1 MSESSTVTRR
11 VDADAPP
18 ATSVRRD
25 RPDLRDVAVWVFL
38 AAISYIPSLLTQ
50 PGKIA
55 ADTKQY
61 LYLDP
66 GRLIQSAISAWDP
79 DFGAGTVT
87 HENIGFLFPMGPY
100 YWLVAELHIP
110 LWVGQRVWMGSL
122 FFAAGTGVWFLGR
135 LLGLTRSGRLAAA
148 LAYMLT
154 PYVLDYITRISGIV
168 MPWAALGWMLALTIL
183 AVRKGGWR
191 YPALFAVVIALVGGV
206 NATSI
211 LLVGLAPLL
220 WVVYAVWGTHEA
232 RLRAALGA
240 VARLG
245 VLSLGV
251 SVWWMAGFWAEG
263 AYGLNVLKYT
273 ETVPTVSSTSLSSEV
288 LRGLGYWYFYG
299 QDKLGPWTLASAGY
313 LQWSWLI
320 VVSFLVPTLAVAAA
334 MVVRWRYRAF
344 AIALV
349 LVGVVLAVG
358 TYPFQD
364 PSPFG
369 RLIKAAGPDST
380 AELALRSTNRIV
392 PLVLLGL
399 GLLLGAGIT
408 ALTARVRWAGRG
420 LLLLSVVLIA
430 ADLPPLWDGGLV
442 ATNLERPSTIPA
454 YVYDAA
460 AYMNGKSHG
469 TRVMQLP
476 GQDFAYYRWGITS
489 DPVWPGLMTRPY
501 VIRAAQPAGE
511 PASVNLL
518 QALDESLQDGVF
530 VPSTL
535 VPVAGLMS
543 AGDILYESDVQFERF
558 GTARPQP
565 TWHLLTDPATGLG
578 RPVTFGT
585 PRLYPTIEYPLTDE
599 TQLAIPTGAAIP
611 PPVAVFPVPG
621 ARPITRTESPRDPLV
636 VAGDGRG
643 LMEAAAAGLLAS
655 DPTIFYSATFA
666 DDPAGLDRQLR
677 NGAVLVVTDS
687 NQKQLST
694 WGTVVDNYGYVEQA
708 NETPLASNPAEEPNT
723 VFAGAG
729 SGTQTVAVV
738 NGVASVRATAYSN
751 PITNTAENQP
761 LYAADGDPET
771 SWKEGAF
778 SPATGESIQVKLVHP
793 VSTDHVTLLQPQN
806 GARNRTVT
814 RATLTFDGRSPVT
827 VPLGAASTERPGQ
840 VVSFPKRTFRTLTV
854 TVDDTSA
861 GVRKDYRSQS
871 AVGFAEITIPGVPPA
886 TEVLRMPTD
895 LLAAAGPSSIHHQ
908 LDLVMNRIRAQVT
921 PPRSDPEASMARQF
935 VLPTARRFSVGGTA
949 RISTLDP
956 DPVIDGLLGR
966 TGTPGAVTVVSSAS
980 SGRLPGDLRAGA
992 AAAVDGDPTTSWSP
1006 GLGVQPGTWVE
1017 YQLSGPLT
1025 FDHLDLQV
1033 VTDGKHSVP
1042 TSITVTTPAGSRT
1055 VPLPPIPAGTGRP
1068 QGSVTTVPVH
1078 FPALT
1083 GSEVKITVDSVR
1095 PHEILDYLSNQDNT
1109 DPVALAEIGLPGLS
1123 PVTTPVEIPGRC
1135 YSDLV
1140 AVDGHPVEVEVTGS
1154 TATALANGGLTIRG
1168 CGAAAQGIAL
1178 GPGTHTLTTSTS
1190 VGTGLDVDAVQLGSS
1205 AGGSAEPLTAAGLLQ
1220 APPSHPSPPV
1230 QVLRQGR
1237 TTMTVQVHG
1246 DGTPFWMVLGQSQSD
1261 GWRATTSTGLDLSS
1275 STLIDGYANG
1285 WYVPGA
1291 AARGLTTITL
1301 TWAPQRVVTTAI
1313 LVSGATLVVCV
1324 VLIVLPASYLASVRR
1339 RRRAAGD
1346 QDSAGATVAAADPL
1360 DPPSTAATPLAVP
1373 PEVSGD
1379 PERPELTSPLRT
1391 GGRAPSRPRSLA
1403 IAVAGGLVAGLFVSP
1418 LAGALLAAVI
1428 LLELLVDR
1436 SRIIVVAAT
1445 LGILV
1450 TTTGYVVVDQ
1460 RRHHFAS
1467 DINWPAHMGLANS
1480 LVWVAV
1486 FLLATDGLVM
1496 WVRHRRRRPS

>member
-1 MSESSTVTRR
+1 M
-11 VDADAPP
+11 
-18 ATSVRRD
+18 
-25 RPDLRDVAVWVFL
+25 FL
-38 AAISYIPSLLTQ
+38 AAISYIPSFLTQ

-110 LWVGQRVWMGSL
+110 LWVGQRFWMGSL

-344 AIALV
+344 AIALI

-392 PLVLLGL
+392 PFVLLGL

-460 AYMNGKSHG
+460 AYMNGKSHD

-565 TWHLLTDPATGLG
+565 TWHLLNDPATGLG

-666 DDPAGLDRQLR
+666 DDPAGLDRQLQ

-761 LYAADGDPET
+761 LNAADGNPET

-827 VPLGAASTERPGQ
+827 VPLGAASTERPGPGG
-840 VVSFPKRTFRTLTV
+840 VVPQADVPHADRHGGRHQCRGAEGLPEPERGGLRR
-854 TVDDTSA
+854 DLHPRGAA
-861 GVRKDYRSQS
+861 GHR
-871 AVGFAEITIPGVPPA
+871 GPPA
-886 TEVLRMPTD
+886 AHRPARRGRAVVHPPP
-895 LLAAAGPSSIHHQ
+895 AGPGHEPDPRPGDPAPLRPRDVDGPAVRAADGASLLRGGHRP
-908 LDLVMNRIRAQVT
+908 DLH
-921 PPRSDPEASMARQF
+921 PGPRSGD
-935 VLPTARRFSVGGTA
+935 RRS
-949 RISTLDP
+949 P
-956 DPVIDGLLGR
+956 R
-966 TGTPGAVTVVSSAS
+966 TDGTPGAVTVVSSAS

-1006 GLGVQPGTWVE
+1006 GLGVQPGTWVQ

-1068 QGSVTTVPVH
+1068 QGSVTSVPVQLPGPH
-1078 FPALT
+1078 RLRGEDHRGLGPAPRASST
-1083 GSEVKITVDSVR
+1083 TCPTR
-1095 PHEILDYLSNQDNT
+1095 PNT

-1140 AVDGHPVEVEVTGS
+1140 AVDGHPVDVEVTGS

-1168 CGAAAQGIAL
+1168 CGTAAQGIAL

-1237 TTMTVQVHG
+1237 TTDDRPGPRGRNPVLDGARPEPERRVEGHHLHRPRPVVLDAHRRVCQRLVRAGRRGPGPDHHHA
-1246 DGTPFWMVLGQSQSD
+1246 DLGTPAGGDHGHLGL
-1261 GWRATTSTGLDLSS
+1261 GGHPGGLCGPDRP
-1275 STLIDGYANG
+1275 ARV
-1285 WYVPGA
+1285 VPGV
-1291 AARGLTTITL
+1291 G
-1301 TWAPQRVVTTAI
+1301 APPPP
-1313 LVSGATLVVCV
+1313 G
-1324 VLIVLPASYLASVRR
+1324 RR
-1339 RRRAAGD
+1339 
-1346 QDSAGATVAAADPL
+1346 
-1360 DPPSTAATPLAVP
+1360 
-1373 PEVSGD
+1373 
-1379 PERPELTSPLRT
+1379 
-1391 GGRAPSRPRSLA
+1391 
-1403 IAVAGGLVAGLFVSP
+1403 
-1418 LAGALLAAVI
+1418 
-1428 LLELLVDR
+1428 
-1436 SRIIVVAAT
+1436 
-1445 LGILV
+1445 
-1450 TTTGYVVVDQ
+1450 
-1460 RRHHFAS
+1460 
-1467 DINWPAHMGLANS
+1467 
-1480 LVWVAV
+1480 
-1486 FLLATDGLVM
+1486 
-1496 WVRHRRRRPS
+1496 